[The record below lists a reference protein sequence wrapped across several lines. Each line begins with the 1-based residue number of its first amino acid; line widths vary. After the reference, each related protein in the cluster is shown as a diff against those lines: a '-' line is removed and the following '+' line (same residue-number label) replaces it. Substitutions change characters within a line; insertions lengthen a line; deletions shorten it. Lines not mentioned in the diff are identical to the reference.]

1 MKGLCTVAHLVL
13 LAGLTGCAT
22 GWSRPNT
29 SVAEFNRDRLQ
40 CEQQAVSRYPIRIES
55 LGTGRQGP
63 SQSDCRSFG
72 LHLNCS
78 AAPAAVAPPTQYDVN
93 ESARVNE
100 IRSCL
105 RSRGYVSK
113 PIHDAPKENRQHSPE
128 REEFIG

>member
-1 MKGLCTVAHLVL
+1 MKALLILADVML
-13 LAGLTGCAT
+13 LAGLAGCAT

-29 SVAEFNRDRLQ
+29 TVTEFNRDRLQ
-40 CEQQAVSRYPIRIES
+40 CEQEGIGRYPIRIES
-55 LGTGRQGP
+55 LGAGRQGP

-72 LHLNCS
+72 LHLSCS

-113 PIHDAPKENRQHSPE
+113 PFHESPTAPQHWPE